1 MKHPLR
7 TGRLSW
13 LALTAL
19 STGFFLATDSYF
31 FFLLCALLLFLPLF
45 SLLAL
50 RLGKK
55 TLCVRL
61 EHAEGHVRLCL
72 DDPAAFPIG
81 TLRITVEKDNR
92 FTSAHELNST
102 WDALTLDTD
111 PGMIQLAVREARMYD
126 CLWLFSRKMSCD
138 ARCTFLQIPAAA
150 SPSRFDD
157 LQHPSSAPDRHME
170 REWRDKHEVRE
181 YREGDSLKWIHQ
193 KLSYKTGK
201 TMVREFEH
209 DARQTH
215 VIHLDLSGT
224 IDECAQVISCFRTLA
239 ERLLHE
245 PSRLRVSWYSSDQL
259 QQAQITEK
267 AGIHDC
273 LSQILSHPR
282 ASRAFFRQGQG
293 WLLSAQG
300 VFPPHDEE
308 ERI

>member
-138 ARCTFLQIPAAA
+138 ARSCRSLPLLRQAA
-150 SPSRFDD
+150 STICSIH
-157 LQHPSSAPDRHME
+157 HP
-170 REWRDKHEVRE
+170 
-181 YREGDSLKWIHQ
+181 HQ
-193 KLSYKTGK
+193 IGTWKENGATSMRSGNTGK
-201 TMVREFEH
+201 
-209 DARQTH
+209 A
-215 VIHLDLSGT
+215 I
-224 IDECAQVISCFRTLA
+224 
-239 ERLLHE
+239 
-245 PSRLRVSWYSSDQL
+245 P
-259 QQAQITEK
+259 
-267 AGIHDC
+267 
-273 LSQILSHPR
+273 
-282 ASRAFFRQGQG
+282 
-293 WLLSAQG
+293 
-300 VFPPHDEE
+300 
-308 ERI
+308 